1 MSQEREMIVTRELDV
16 PQGGGWKLTH
26 VRGNDESSPL
36 IFVWVREPV
45 PDAWQDYATGS
56 GVLMTEYAPDGY
68 EAMGPWVPFAGSM
81 YTEHDYRGDDLVPC
95 QDYPQTHWRRPLRK
109 IEGGEG

>member
-26 VRGNDESSPL
+26 VRGNDESNPL

-45 PDAWQDYATGS
+45 PDAWQDHR
-56 GVLMTEYAPDGY
+56 TEVCDFIQTTVTLCPSGY
-68 EAMGPWVPFAGSM
+68 EPTGPWEQYAASSDTSDEF
-81 YTEHDYRGDDLVPC
+81 
-95 QDYPQTHWRRPLRK
+95 THWRRPLRE

>member
-45 PDAWQDYATGS
+45 PDVNECMYFIHSETDPADFDKVPAG
-56 GVLMTEYAPDGY
+56 TEV
-68 EAMGPWVPFAGSM
+68 MSPWEFVNGTINNAGQAVSW
-81 YTEHDYRGDDLVPC
+81 
-95 QDYPQTHWRRPLRK
+95 WRRPLRK

>member
-36 IFVWVREPV
+36 MFVWVREPV
-45 PDAWQDYATGS
+45 PDAWQDYATDS
-56 GVLMTEYAPDGY
+56 GLLMTEDAPDGY
-68 EAMGPWVPFAGSM
+68 EAMGPWKQYGASTLMRQSQHG
-81 YTEHDYRGDDLVPC
+81 EQCGDPV
-95 QDYPQTHWRRPLRK
+95 THWRRPLRK
-109 IEGGEG
+109 VEGGEG